1 LVTSDSPR
9 RIHAP
14 KAGDFE
20 AAAGN
25 TLWEFL
31 RGPDINY
38 KSLTNT
44 AITGVFLRT
53 VRGESRGLAINAP
66 GGALF

>member
-1 LVTSDSPR
+1 LVTLDSPR

-14 KAGDFE
+14 KAADFE

-25 TLWEFL
+25 MLWEFL

-53 VRGESRGLAINAP
+53 VRGESPGLAANALE
-66 GGALF
+66 GVSF